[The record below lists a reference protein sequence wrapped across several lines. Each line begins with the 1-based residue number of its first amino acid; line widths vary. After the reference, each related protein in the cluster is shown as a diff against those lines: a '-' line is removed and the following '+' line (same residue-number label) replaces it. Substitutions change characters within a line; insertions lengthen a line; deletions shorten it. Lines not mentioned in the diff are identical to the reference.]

1 MDIRLA
7 ISRIRPTS
15 EYHWL
20 GGDGTD
26 YASIGE
32 WRDAQ
37 TTKPTLE
44 ELQAAWDVYLAEQAA
59 INAAAQVKA
68 TAETGAVTG
77 YQTLPAFLKTM
88 TADEAMTHIHSS
100 VLSGKTEAQVNSDID
115 ALANTVA
122 GMKIGLK
129 TIGASLVAIRD
140 ILELIV
146 KLLLFIRD
154 LVIRFRQ

>member
-1 MDIRLA
+1 MTIKKLVMYMV
-7 ISRIRPTS
+7 T
-15 EYHWL
+15 
-20 GGDGTD
+20 DGVN
-26 YASIGE
+26 YASFPDMEGL
-32 WRDAQ
+32 
-37 TTKPTLE
+37 T
-44 ELQAAWDVYLAEQAA
+44 LAELVAKTGIQVIDA
-59 INAAAQVKA
+59 NYEAQA
-68 TAETGAVTG
+68 TAQSGAVIG
-77 YQTLPAFLKTM
+77 FGGLPAFLKTM

-100 VLSGKTEAQVNSDID
+100 VLGGKTEAQINSDID

-129 TIGASLVAIRD
+129 TIGVSLVAIRD